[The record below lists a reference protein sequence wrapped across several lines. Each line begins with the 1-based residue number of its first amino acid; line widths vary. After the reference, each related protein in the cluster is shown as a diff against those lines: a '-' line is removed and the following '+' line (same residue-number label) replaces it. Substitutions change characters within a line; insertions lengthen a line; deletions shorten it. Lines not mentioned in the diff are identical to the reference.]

1 MSTALYRRYRPDTF
15 DQVIGQEHVTDPL
28 KAALRSGRVNHAYLF
43 SGPRG
48 CGKTTSARILA
59 RCLNC
64 AQGPTD
70 EPCGECASC
79 RDLATGGPGS
89 LDVVEI
95 DAASNSGVDDAR
107 DLRERAVYAPA
118 RDRYKVFILDEA
130 HMVTPQGFNAL
141 LKLVEEPPEHVK
153 FIFATTEPEKVIGTI
168 RSRTH
173 HYPFRLVPP
182 DTMTSYLD
190 HLCQQESVPVGKG
203 VLPLVV
209 RAGGGSVRDSLSVLD
224 QLIAGS
230 GPEGIDYA
238 TATALLGYTPDS
250 LLGDIVDAFSAGDGA
265 AVYRVVDRVIESG
278 QDPRRFVED
287 LLERFRDLLVISTAP
302 QNAHAFLPQAPEDLL
317 ERLVQ
322 QAQTFGPAELS
333 RAADLLNAGLSEMTG
348 ATSPRLQLELICARI
363 LLPAMDGARSSV
375 LSRVERMERRMGMQA
390 AGSVPGMPAQEPA
403 GSSGQQPDAGALSRD
418 QQQSKSSAS
427 SSAQKSSEQ
436 AVRDSW
442 DQLDDIADFAS
453 QAEAMASGDQPE
465 AESKS
470 ESQSAPQK
478 ESSAS
483 QPEQQAASEHAS
495 AQQSEP
501 SASEAQQS
509 AQPQSAPSEQPSQTA
524 APQPEPQRPSA
535 PQAPS
540 APQQPAPQQQGTQ
553 QEPQRQAPE
562 SHQPPRQQESQ
573 QAPDSQRAPQQQAAQ
588 EPQRDSSGADIDSV
602 RRSWQAILDVV
613 GRSAKLA
620 RAVLAGNAVP
630 QDVRDGTL
638 LLAFNNQGAVTAFSR
653 GSNVQALEAAVAEVL
668 GMQVKVDIGQVGDHV
683 NMRMDAPSS
692 GYQAPST
699 HSAPSGPAQ
708 TGQAPRQNSGP
719 EQRPANRPTEAQIQ
733 AVVGQQAMDQA
744 VPDREQYWQP
754 APDGDDDQ
762 EDDRPGPADDTPIEQ
777 QPESSPSS
785 SDAGEDSA
793 DGGVHS
799 DPAPSA
805 AADAQPDSGADPQRV
820 EREPEYAR
828 QPEDPQPEDQ
838 RAQPV
843 EYGQDDDSWIPE
855 QDELGEWQP
864 PQDDA
869 GTSWGQGAVEAPA
882 VVVPPP
888 ADLDD
893 LPGDVDGAP
902 QGSGLEIGEDDLDFL
917 GAYADEDMFTG
928 PTVSRVEEQQPQRE
942 NPYAYVGELGQT
954 AGSQHS
960 GPPDASAAWEE
971 TGSTPAADGW
981 GAPAEPEYPDFNVD
995 EDLDV
1000 TESPEVG
1007 IPVVQRLLGG
1017 VILEEI
1023 TE

>member
-28 KAALRSGRVNHAYLF
+28 KAALAGGRVNHAYLF

-64 AQGPTD
+64 SEGPTPT
-70 EPCGECASC
+70 PCGECASC

-190 HLCQQESVPVGKG
+190 HLCQQEGVPVGKG

-230 GPEGIDYA
+230 GPDGIDYGR
-238 TATALLGYTPDS
+238 ATALLGYTPDS

-287 LLERFRDLLVISTAP
+287 LLERIRDLLVISTSP
-302 QNAHAFLPQAPEDLL
+302 QNARAFLPQAPEDLL

-322 QAQTFGPAELS
+322 QSQTLGPAELS
-333 RAADLLNAGLSEMTG
+333 RAGDLLNAGLSEMTG

-375 LSRVERMERRMGMQA
+375 LSRVERMERRVGMQA
-390 AGSVPGMPAQEPA
+390 SGAVPGMPQATAGQAAMPAVEQPSAEQTEA
-403 GSSGQQPDAGALSRD
+403 GSQQAGQQSTPASQNAAQQGSRSGQPT
-418 QQQSKSSAS
+418 
-427 SSAQKSSEQ
+427 SSAQQES
-436 AVRDSW
+436 RDSW
-442 DQLDDIADFAS
+442 DDLDDLADVAS
-453 QAEAMASGDQPE
+453 QAEALASGQSEPQQ
-465 AESKS
+465 
-470 ESQSAPQK
+470 ESQKESAPQAAPAQ
-478 ESSAS
+478 ESSPVPQRDGGTRS
-483 QPEQQAASEHAS
+483 EQRGEQPEPQAAAAAEAPQGQQQNRKPQPSEPQRAAAPAS
-495 AQQSEP
+495 ASP
-501 SASEAQQS
+501 TA
-509 AQPQSAPSEQPSQTA
+509 EQPSQ
-524 APQPEPQRPSA
+524 
-535 PQAPS
+535 PQAAASS
-540 APQQPAPQQQGTQ
+540 AGQ
-553 QEPQRQAPE
+553 
-562 SHQPPRQQESQ
+562 
-573 QAPDSQRAPQQQAAQ
+573 
-588 EPQRDSSGADIDSV
+588 DIDAI

-630 QDVRDGTL
+630 QDLQDGRL
-638 LLAFNNQGAVTAFSR
+638 LLAFNNQGAVGAFTR
-653 GSNVQALEAAVAEVL
+653 GSNPQALEAAVSEVL
-668 GMQVKVDIGQVGDHV
+668 GLTVKVDIGQVGEHV
-683 NMRMDAPSS
+683 NLRMDAPAS
-692 GYQAPST
+692 GYQSPST
-699 HSAPSGPAQ
+699 HENPSGQ
-708 TGQAPRQNSGP
+708 HHQQAPRESGSR
-719 EQRPANRPTEAQIQ
+719 ETRPPSRPTEAQIQ
-733 AVVGQQAMDQA
+733 AVVGQQAMDQE
-744 VPDREQYWQP
+744 VPDREQYWQQTP
-754 APDGDDDQ
+754 EDDDQ
-762 EDDRPGPADDTPIEQ
+762 EGDQPAVEHDEHRAEPEPASTHNREQ
-777 QPESSPSS
+777 EAQPAPAAEREAQPEPAS
-785 SDAGEDSA
+785 ASA
-793 DGGVHS
+793 DNWE
-799 DPAPSA
+799 APS
-805 AADAQPDSGADPQRV
+805 
-820 EREPEYAR
+820 
-828 QPEDPQPEDQ
+828 EDT
-838 RAQPV
+838 
-843 EYGQDDDSWIPE
+843 
-855 QDELGEWQP
+855 
-864 PQDDA
+864 

-882 VVVPPP
+882 LVVPPP
-888 ADLDD
+888 ADIDD
-893 LPGDVDGAP
+893 APEEQPVPGEKNQTA
-902 QGSGLEIGEDDLDFL
+902 GEDQTAGPENSAHEQSPAADEYDFI
-917 GAYADEDMFTG
+917 GAYADEDIFAG
-928 PTVSRVEEQQPQRE
+928 PPTSAVQEPTPQHRE
-942 NPYAYVGELGQT
+942 NPYAYVGNMGQ
-954 AGSQHS
+954 AGSRAQ
-960 GPPDASAAWEE
+960 SAQPETAEAWQE
-971 TGSTPAADGW
+971 TGHTPTAAEW
-981 GAPAEPEYPDFNVD
+981 GAAAESDYPDFNVD

-1000 TESPEVG
+1000 SESPEVG

>member
-28 KAALRSGRVNHAYLF
+28 KAALAGGRVNHAYLF

-64 AQGPTD
+64 AEGPTPT
-70 EPCGECASC
+70 PCGECASC

-190 HLCQQESVPVGKG
+190 HLCQQEGVPVGKG

-230 GPEGIDYA
+230 GPDGIDYGR
-238 TATALLGYTPDS
+238 ATALLGYTPDS

-287 LLERFRDLLVISTAP
+287 LLERIRDLLVISTSP
-302 QNAHAFLPQAPEDLL
+302 QNARAFLPQAPEDLL

-322 QAQTFGPAELS
+322 QSQTLGPAELS
-333 RAADLLNAGLSEMTG
+333 RAGDLLNAGLSEMTG

-375 LSRVERMERRMGMQA
+375 LSRVERMERRVGMQA
-390 AGSVPGMPAQEPA
+390 SGAVPGMPQATAGQAAVQAAEQPSAEQAEA
-403 GSSGQQPDAGALSRD
+403 GSQQAGQQSTPATQNTAQQGSRTT
-418 QQQSKSSAS
+418 QPAS
-427 SSAQKSSEQ
+427 SIQQES
-436 AVRDSW
+436 RDSW
-442 DQLDDIADFAS
+442 DDLDDLADVAS
-453 QAEAMASGDQPE
+453 QAEALASGQSEPQR
-465 AESKS
+465 ES
-470 ESQSAPQK
+470 QK
-478 ESSAS
+478 ESS
-483 QPEQQAASEHAS
+483 PQATPARETA
-495 AQQSEP
+495 P
-501 SASEAQQS
+501 V
-509 AQPQSAPSEQPSQTA
+509 PQRDGGTRSEQRGE
-524 APQPEPQRPSA
+524 QPEPQAAAAAETPRGQQQSSTPQPSEPQRAAAPTSA
-535 PQAPS
+535 PPTA
-540 APQQPAPQQQGTQ
+540 QQPA
-553 QEPQRQAPE
+553 
-562 SHQPPRQQESQ
+562 QP
-573 QAPDSQRAPQQQAAQ
+573 QAAAGPAGQ
-588 EPQRDSSGADIDSV
+588 DIDAI

-630 QDVRDGTL
+630 QDLQDGRL
-638 LLAFNNQGAVTAFSR
+638 LLAFNNQGAVGAFTR
-653 GSNVQALEAAVAEVL
+653 GSNPQALEAAVSEVL
-668 GMQVKVDIGQVGDHV
+668 GLTVKVDIGQVGEHV
-683 NMRMDAPSS
+683 NLRMDAPAS
-692 GYQAPST
+692 GYQSPST
-699 HSAPSGPAQ
+699 HENSSGQ
-708 TGQAPRQNSGP
+708 QQQQAPRESGNR
-719 EQRPANRPTEAQIQ
+719 ETRPANRPTEAQIQ
-733 AVVGQQAMDQA
+733 AVVGQQAMDQE
-744 VPDREQYWQP
+744 VPDREQYWQQTP
-754 APDGDDDQ
+754 EDDDQ
-762 EDDRPGPADDTPIEQ
+762 EGDQPAVSHGEPAPEPEPVPSGSDAVE
-777 QPESSPSS
+777 PESAPAGSEAAEPEPAGE
-785 SDAGEDSA
+785 DAGEADYASA
-793 DGGVHS
+793 GNWEAEPEPTS
-799 DPAPSA
+799 
-805 AADAQPDSGADPQRV
+805 PDSWEA
-820 EREPEYAR
+820 EPE
-828 QPEDPQPEDQ
+828 DT
-838 RAQPV
+838 
-843 EYGQDDDSWIPE
+843 
-855 QDELGEWQP
+855 
-864 PQDDA
+864 
-869 GTSWGQGAVEAPA
+869 GTSWGEGAVEAPA

-888 ADLDD
+888 ADIDD
-893 LPGDVDGAP
+893 AVEQQDSPAQENQP
-902 QGSGLEIGEDDLDFL
+902 AEESPAADDYDFI
-917 GAYADEDMFTG
+917 GAYADEDIFAG
-928 PTVSRVEEQQPQRE
+928 PPASAVQEQAPQQRE
-942 NPYAYVGELGQT
+942 NPYAYVGNMGQ
-954 AGSQHS
+954 AGSADQPAHVDPANS
-960 GPPDASAAWEE
+960 WQE
-971 TGSTPAADGW
+971 TGQTPAADGW
-981 GAPAEPEYPDFNVD
+981 GEAAESDYPDFNVD

-1000 TESPEVG
+1000 SESPEVG

>member
-28 KAALRSGRVNHAYLF
+28 KAALAGGRVNHAYLF

-64 AQGPTD
+64 AEGPTPT
-70 EPCGECASC
+70 PCGECASC

-190 HLCQQESVPVGKG
+190 HLCQQEGVPVGKG

-230 GPEGIDYA
+230 GPDGIDYGR
-238 TATALLGYTPDS
+238 ATALLGYTPDS

-287 LLERFRDLLVISTAP
+287 LLERIRDLLVISTSP
-302 QNAHAFLPQAPEDLL
+302 QNARAFLPQAPEDLL

-322 QAQTFGPAELS
+322 QSQTLGPAELT
-333 RAADLLNAGLSEMTG
+333 RAGDLLNAGLSEMTG

-375 LSRVERMERRMGMQA
+375 LSRVERMERRVGMQA
-390 AGSVPGMPAQEPA
+390 SGAVPGMPQATAGQAAMPAVEQPSAERTEA
-403 GSSGQQPDAGALSRD
+403 GSQQAGQQSTPASQNAAQQGSRSGQPA
-418 QQQSKSSAS
+418 
-427 SSAQKSSEQ
+427 SSAQQES
-436 AVRDSW
+436 RDSW
-442 DQLDDIADFAS
+442 DDLDDLADVAS
-453 QAEAMASGDQPE
+453 QAEALASG
-465 AESKS
+465 
-470 ESQSAPQK
+470 
-478 ESSAS
+478 
-483 QPEQQAASEHAS
+483 
-495 AQQSEP
+495 QSEP
-501 SASEAQQS
+501 QRE
-509 AQPQSAPSEQPSQTA
+509 SQK
-524 APQPEPQRPSA
+524 ESA
-535 PQAPS
+535 PQA
-540 APQQPAPQQQGTQ
+540 APA
-553 QEPQRQAPE
+553 RE
-562 SHQPPRQQESQ
+562 SSPV
-573 QAPDSQRAPQQQAAQ
+573 
-588 EPQRDSSGADIDSV
+588 PQRDGGTRSEQRGEQPAQPQAAASPAGQDIDAI

-630 QDVRDGTL
+630 QDLQDGRL
-638 LLAFNNQGAVTAFSR
+638 LLAFNNQGAVGAFTR
-653 GSNVQALEAAVAEVL
+653 GSNPQALEAAVSEVL
-668 GMQVKVDIGQVGDHV
+668 GLTVKVDIGQVGEHV
-683 NMRMDAPSS
+683 NLRMDAPAS
-692 GYQAPST
+692 GYQSPST
-699 HSAPSGPAQ
+699 HENPSGQ
-708 TGQAPRQNSGP
+708 HQQAPRESGNR
-719 EQRPANRPTEAQIQ
+719 ETRPANRPTEAQIQ
-733 AVVGQQAMDQA
+733 AVVGQQAMDQE
-744 VPDREQYWQP
+744 VPDREQYWQQTP
-754 APDGDDDQ
+754 EDDDQ
-762 EDDRPGPADDTPIEQ
+762 EGDQPAVDHGEFTPE
-777 QPESSPSS
+777 PESAPTGSEAAEPEPAGE
-785 SDAGEDSA
+785 DAGEADYSSA
-793 DGGVHS
+793 GNW
-799 DPAPSA
+799 
-805 AADAQPDSGADPQRV
+805 
-820 EREPEYAR
+820 EPEPEPTSSDSWDAA
-828 QPEDPQPEDQ
+828 PEDT
-838 RAQPV
+838 
-843 EYGQDDDSWIPE
+843 
-855 QDELGEWQP
+855 
-864 PQDDA
+864 
-869 GTSWGQGAVEAPA
+869 GTSWGEGAVEAPA

-888 ADLDD
+888 ADIDD
-893 LPGDVDGAP
+893 EPEQQDSPTEEHQPA
-902 QGSGLEIGEDDLDFL
+902 EDSPAAEDYDFI
-917 GAYADEDMFTG
+917 GAYADEDIFAG
-928 PTVSRVEEQQPQRE
+928 PPTSTVQEQAPQQRE
-942 NPYAYVGELGQT
+942 NPYAYVGNMGR
-954 AGSQHS
+954 S
-960 GPPDASAAWEE
+960 DSADQPAHVDPANSWQE
-971 TGSTPAADGW
+971 TGQTPAADGW
-981 GAPAEPEYPDFNVD
+981 GEAAESDYPDFNVD

-1000 TESPEVG
+1000 SESPEVG

>member
-28 KAALRSGRVNHAYLF
+28 KAALAGGRVNHAYLF

-64 AQGPTD
+64 TEGPTPT
-70 EPCGECASC
+70 PCGECASC

-190 HLCQQESVPVGKG
+190 HLCQQEGVPVGKG

-230 GPEGIDYA
+230 GPDGIDYGR
-238 TATALLGYTPDS
+238 ATALLGYTPDS

-287 LLERFRDLLVISTAP
+287 LLERIRDLLVISTSP
-302 QNAHAFLPQAPEDLL
+302 QNARAFLPQAPEDLL

-322 QAQTFGPAELS
+322 QSQTLGPAELS
-333 RAADLLNAGLSEMTG
+333 RAGDLLNAGLSEMTG

-375 LSRVERMERRMGMQA
+375 LSRVERMERRVGMQA
-390 AGSVPGMPAQEPA
+390 SGAVPGMPQATAGQGAVPAAEQPSAEQTEA
-403 GSSGQQPDAGALSRD
+403 GSQQAGQQSTPASQNAAQQGSRSGQPA
-418 QQQSKSSAS
+418 
-427 SSAQKSSEQ
+427 SSAQQES
-436 AVRDSW
+436 RDSW
-442 DQLDDIADFAS
+442 DDLDDLADVAS
-453 QAEAMASGDQPE
+453 QAEALASG
-465 AESKS
+465 
-470 ESQSAPQK
+470 
-478 ESSAS
+478 
-483 QPEQQAASEHAS
+483 
-495 AQQSEP
+495 
-501 SASEAQQS
+501 
-509 AQPQSAPSEQPSQTA
+509 
-524 APQPEPQRPSA
+524 QPEPQRESQKESA
-535 PQAPS
+535 PQAAPAQES
-540 APQQPAPQQQGTQ
+540 SPGPQRDGGTRSEQRGEQPEPQAAAAAEAPQGQQQNRKPQ
-553 QEPQRQAPE
+553 PSEPQRAAAPA
-562 SHQPPRQQESQ
+562 SAPPTAGQPAQP
-573 QAPDSQRAPQQQAAQ
+573 QAAASPAGQ
-588 EPQRDSSGADIDSV
+588 DIDAI

-630 QDVRDGTL
+630 QDLQDGRL
-638 LLAFNNQGAVTAFSR
+638 LLAFNNQGAVGAFTR
-653 GSNVQALEAAVAEVL
+653 GSNPQALEAAVSEVL
-668 GMQVKVDIGQVGDHV
+668 GLTVKVDIGQVGEHV
-683 NMRMDAPSS
+683 NLRMDAPAS
-692 GYQAPST
+692 GYQSPST
-699 HSAPSGPAQ
+699 HKNPSGQ
-708 TGQAPRQNSGP
+708 HQQAPRESGNR
-719 EQRPANRPTEAQIQ
+719 ETRPPSRPTEAQIQ
-733 AVVGQQAMDQA
+733 AVVGQQAMDQE
-744 VPDREQYWQP
+744 VPDREQYWQQTP
-754 APDGDDDQ
+754 EDDDQ
-762 EDDRPGPADDTPIEQ
+762 EGDQPAADYGEPA
-777 QPESSPSS
+777 PEP
-785 SDAGEDSA
+785 EP
-793 DGGVHS
+793 
-799 DPAPSA
+799 DPAPAGSETA
-805 AADAQPDSGADPQRV
+805 
-820 EREPEYAR
+820 EP
-828 QPEDPQPEDQ
+828 DPQPEGASSGGETAEPEPARDG
-838 RAQPV
+838 AAEADYSSVGSWEAESEPTS
-843 EYGQDDDSWIPE
+843 QDNWAAEPE
-855 QDELGEWQP
+855 
-864 PQDDA
+864 DA
-869 GTSWGQGAVEAPA
+869 GTSWGEGAVEAPT

-888 ADLDD
+888 ADIDD
-893 LPGDVDGAP
+893 TPEQQDSPAEERQP
-902 QGSGLEIGEDDLDFL
+902 AEESSAADDYDFI
-917 GAYADEDMFTG
+917 GAYADEDIFAG
-928 PTVSRVEEQQPQRE
+928 PPASTVQEQAPQQRE
-942 NPYAYVGELGQT
+942 NPYAYVGSMGQSDRADQPAHDNPANSWQKTGQT
-954 AGSQHS
+954 
-960 GPPDASAAWEE
+960 PL
-971 TGSTPAADGW
+971 ADGW
-981 GAPAEPEYPDFNVD
+981 GEAAESDYPDFNVD

-1000 TESPEVG
+1000 SESPEVG

>member
-28 KAALRSGRVNHAYLF
+28 KAALAGGRVNHAYLF

-64 AQGPTD
+64 SEGPTPT
-70 EPCGECASC
+70 PCGECASC

-190 HLCQQESVPVGKG
+190 HLCQQEGVPVGKG

-230 GPEGIDYA
+230 GPEGIDYGK
-238 TATALLGYTPDS
+238 ATALLGYTPDS

-287 LLERFRDLLVISTAP
+287 LLERIRDLLVISTSP
-302 QNAHAFLPQAPEDLL
+302 QNARAFLPQAPEDLL

-322 QAQTFGPAELS
+322 QSQTLGPAELS
-333 RAADLLNAGLSEMTG
+333 RAGDLLNAGLSEMTG

-363 LLPAMDGARSSV
+363 LLPAMDGTRSSV
-375 LSRVERMERRMGMQA
+375 LSRVERMERRVGMQA
-390 AGSVPGMPAQEPA
+390 SGAAAGMPTTPASQAAPQSPEEQSATEGPAASAVRSGAQAGVPEP
-403 GSSGQQPDAGALSRD
+403 GSAASRRED
-418 QQQSKSSAS
+418 
-427 SSAQKSSEQ
+427 SAQPVHSPQSDSS
-436 AVRDSW
+436 DSW
-442 DQLDDIADFAS
+442 DDLDDLADVAS
-453 QAEAMASGDQPE
+453 QAEALASGQSEPRQEDQE
-465 AESKS
+465 TANAEN
-470 ESQSAPQK
+470 SAPQPAPPAAEQPHAEQSHVEQRTEPQR
-478 ESSAS
+478 ESTKANE
-483 QPEQQAASEHAS
+483 PRP
-495 AQQSEP
+495 SEP
-501 SASEAQQS
+501 S
-509 AQPQSAPSEQPSQTA
+509 QPQPQRNQPSQ
-524 APQPEPQRPSA
+524 PQFGEAQTKPS
-535 PQAPS
+535 
-540 APQQPAPQQQGTQ
+540 PAG
-553 QEPQRQAPE
+553 
-562 SHQPPRQQESQ
+562 H
-573 QAPDSQRAPQQQAAQ
+573 
-588 EPQRDSSGADIDSV
+588 DIDAV

-630 QDVRDGTL
+630 QDLQDGRL
-638 LLAFNNQGAVTAFSR
+638 LLAFNNQGAVGAFTR
-653 GSNVQALEAAVAEVL
+653 GSNTQALEAAVSEVL
-668 GMQVKVDIGQVGDHV
+668 GLTVKVDIGQVGEHV
-683 NMRMDAPSS
+683 NLRMDTPAS
-692 GYQAPST
+692 GYQAPAT
-699 HSAPSGPAQ
+699 HENPSRQHQP
-708 TGQAPRQNSGP
+708 QAPRGN
-719 EQRPANRPTEAQIQ
+719 ENRAARPGSRPTEAQIQ
-733 AVVGQQAMDQA
+733 AVVGQQAMDQE
-744 VPDREQYWQP
+744 VPDREQYWQQTP
-754 APDGDDDQ
+754 EDDDQ
-762 EDDRPGPADDTPIEQ
+762 EGDQPAVEHDEHRAEPEPASTHNREQ
-777 QPESSPSS
+777 EAQPAPAAEREAQPEPAS
-785 SDAGEDSA
+785 ASA
-793 DGGVHS
+793 DNWE
-799 DPAPSA
+799 APS
-805 AADAQPDSGADPQRV
+805 
-820 EREPEYAR
+820 
-828 QPEDPQPEDQ
+828 EDT
-838 RAQPV
+838 
-843 EYGQDDDSWIPE
+843 
-855 QDELGEWQP
+855 
-864 PQDDA
+864 

-882 VVVPPP
+882 LVVPPP
-888 ADLDD
+888 ADIDD
-893 LPGDVDGAP
+893 APEEQPVPGETNQTA
-902 QGSGLEIGEDDLDFL
+902 GEDQTADPENSAHEQSPADDEYDFI
-917 GAYADEDMFTG
+917 GAYADEDIFAG
-928 PTVSRVEEQQPQRE
+928 PPTSAVQEPTLQHRE
-942 NPYAYVGELGQT
+942 NPYAYVGNMGQ
-954 AGSQHS
+954 AGSRAQ
-960 GPPDASAAWEE
+960 SAQPETAEAWQE
-971 TGSTPAADGW
+971 TGHTPTAAEW
-981 GAPAEPEYPDFNVD
+981 GAAAESDYPDFNVD

-1000 TESPEVG
+1000 SESPEVG

>member
-28 KAALRSGRVNHAYLF
+28 KAALAGGRVNHAYLF

-64 AQGPTD
+64 AEGPTPT
-70 EPCGECASC
+70 PCGECASC

-190 HLCQQESVPVGKG
+190 HLCQQEGVPVGKG

-230 GPEGIDYA
+230 GPEGIDYGR
-238 TATALLGYTPDS
+238 ATALLGYTPDS

-287 LLERFRDLLVISTAP
+287 LLERIRDLLVISTSP
-302 QNAHAFLPQAPEDLL
+302 QNARAFLPQAPEDLL

-322 QAQTFGPAELS
+322 QSQTLGPAELS
-333 RAADLLNAGLSEMTG
+333 RAGDLLNAGLSEMTG

-375 LSRVERMERRMGMQA
+375 LSRVERMERRVGMQA
-390 AGSVPGMPAQEPA
+390 SGAVPGMPQTAA
-403 GSSGQQPDAGALSRD
+403 GQATVPTAEQPKAEQTEAGGQQTGHQGTPASQNAA
-418 QQQSKSSAS
+418 QQGS
-427 SSAQKSSEQ
+427 SSAQPASSAQQES
-436 AVRDSW
+436 RDSW
-442 DQLDDIADFAS
+442 DDLDDLADVAS
-453 QAEAMASGDQPE
+453 QAEALASGQSEPQR
-465 AESKS
+465 
-470 ESQSAPQK
+470 ESQEPQRESQK
-478 ESSAS
+478 ESS
-483 QPEQQAASEHAS
+483 PQAAPVAQAPQAPQQGSAPRGEQREGQQEPQAAAPEPPRS
-495 AQQSEP
+495 AQQS
-501 SASEAQQS
+501 SAL
-509 AQPQSAPSEQPSQTA
+509 QPS
-524 APQPEPQRPSA
+524 EPQRAAAPASA
-535 PQAPS
+535 LPA
-540 APQQPAPQQQGTQ
+540 AEQPA
-553 QEPQRQAPE
+553 EPQRSASAGQ
-562 SHQPPRQQESQ
+562 
-573 QAPDSQRAPQQQAAQ
+573 
-588 EPQRDSSGADIDSV
+588 DIDAI

-630 QDVRDGTL
+630 QDLQDGRL
-638 LLAFNNQGAVTAFSR
+638 LLAFNNQGAVGAFTR
-653 GSNVQALEAAVAEVL
+653 GSNPQALEAAVSEVL
-668 GMQVKVDIGQVGDHV
+668 GLTVKVDIGQVGEHV
-683 NMRMDAPSS
+683 NLRMDAPAS
-692 GYQAPST
+692 GYQSPST
-699 HSAPSGPAQ
+699 HENPSGQ
-708 TGQAPRQNSGP
+708 RQQQAPREGGNR
-719 EQRPANRPTEAQIQ
+719 ENRPPSRPTEAQIQ
-733 AVVGQQAMDQA
+733 AVVGQQAMDQE
-744 VPDREQYWQP
+744 VPDREQYWQQTP
-754 APDGDDDQ
+754 EDDDQ
-762 EDDRPGPADDTPIEQ
+762 EGDQPAVDSVEPTPE
-777 QPESSPSS
+777 PEP
-785 SDAGEDSA
+785 E
-793 DGGVHS
+793 
-799 DPAPSA
+799 PAPSDSW
-805 AADAQPDSGADPQRV
+805 DAS
-820 EREPEYAR
+820 
-828 QPEDPQPEDQ
+828 PED
-838 RAQPV
+838 V
-843 EYGQDDDSWIPE
+843 
-855 QDELGEWQP
+855 
-864 PQDDA
+864 
-869 GTSWGQGAVEAPA
+869 GTSWGDGAVEAPA

-888 ADLDD
+888 ADIDETPEQQDSPAEENHPAEESSAADD
-893 LPGDVDGAP
+893 Y
-902 QGSGLEIGEDDLDFL
+902 DFI
-917 GAYADEDMFTG
+917 GAYADEDIFAG
-928 PTVSRVEEQQPQRE
+928 PPTSTVQEQAPQQRE
-942 NPYAYVGELGQT
+942 NPYAYVGSMGQAGNMGQSDSADQPANVDPANSWQETGQT
-954 AGSQHS
+954 
-960 GPPDASAAWEE
+960 PP
-971 TGSTPAADGW
+971 ADGW
-981 GAPAEPEYPDFNVD
+981 GEAAESDYPDFNVD

-1000 TESPEVG
+1000 SESPEVG

-1023 TE
+1023 IE

>member
-28 KAALRSGRVNHAYLF
+28 KAALAGGRVNHAYLF

-64 AQGPTD
+64 AEGPTPT
-70 EPCGECASC
+70 PCGECASC

-190 HLCQQESVPVGKG
+190 HLCQQEGVPVGKG

-230 GPEGIDYA
+230 GPDGIDYGR
-238 TATALLGYTPDS
+238 ATALLGYTPDS

-287 LLERFRDLLVISTAP
+287 LLERIRDLLVISTSP
-302 QNAHAFLPQAPEDLL
+302 QNARAFLPQAPEDLL

-322 QAQTFGPAELS
+322 QSQTLGPAELS
-333 RAADLLNAGLSEMTG
+333 RAGDLLNAGLSEMTG

-375 LSRVERMERRMGMQA
+375 LSRVERMERRVGMQA
-390 AGSVPGMPAQEPA
+390 SGAVPGMPQATAGQGAVPAAEQPSAEQTEA
-403 GSSGQQPDAGALSRD
+403 GSQQAGQQSTPASQNAAQQGSRSGQPA
-418 QQQSKSSAS
+418 
-427 SSAQKSSEQ
+427 SSAQQES
-436 AVRDSW
+436 RDSW
-442 DQLDDIADFAS
+442 DDLDDLADVAS
-453 QAEAMASGDQPE
+453 QAEALASG
-465 AESKS
+465 
-470 ESQSAPQK
+470 
-478 ESSAS
+478 
-483 QPEQQAASEHAS
+483 
-495 AQQSEP
+495 
-501 SASEAQQS
+501 
-509 AQPQSAPSEQPSQTA
+509 
-524 APQPEPQRPSA
+524 QPEPQQESQKEATPQAAPAQESSPVPQRDGGTRSEQRGEQPEPQAAAAAEA
-535 PQAPS
+535 PQD
-540 APQQPAPQQQGTQ
+540 QQQNRKPQ
-553 QEPQRQAPE
+553 PSEPQRAAAPASAPPTAEQPAQPQATA
-562 SHQPPRQQESQ
+562 SAGH
-573 QAPDSQRAPQQQAAQ
+573 
-588 EPQRDSSGADIDSV
+588 DIDAI

-630 QDVRDGTL
+630 QDLQDGRL
-638 LLAFNNQGAVTAFSR
+638 LLAFNNQGAVGAFTR
-653 GSNVQALEAAVAEVL
+653 GSNPQALEAAVSEVL
-668 GMQVKVDIGQVGDHV
+668 GLTVKVDIGQVGEHV
-683 NMRMDAPSS
+683 NLRMDAPAS
-692 GYQAPST
+692 GYQSPST
-699 HSAPSGPAQ
+699 HENPSGQ
-708 TGQAPRQNSGP
+708 HQQAPREGWNR
-719 EQRPANRPTEAQIQ
+719 ETRPANRPTEAQIQ
-733 AVVGQQAMDQA
+733 AVVGQQAMDQE
-744 VPDREQYWQP
+744 VPDREQYWQQTP
-754 APDGDDDQ
+754 EDDDQ
-762 EDDRPGPADDTPIEQ
+762 EGDPPAVEHGENSVEAEQ
-777 QPESSPSS
+777 AEASPE
-785 SDAGEDSA
+785 A
-793 DGGVHS
+793 HS
-799 DPAPSA
+799 WEA
-805 AADAQPDSGADPQRV
+805 
-820 EREPEYAR
+820 EPE
-828 QPEDPQPEDQ
+828 E
-838 RAQPV
+838 
-843 EYGQDDDSWIPE
+843 
-855 QDELGEWQP
+855 
-864 PQDDA
+864 A

-888 ADLDD
+888 ADIDD
-893 LPGDVDGAP
+893 AP
-902 QGSGLEIGEDDLDFL
+902 ESQPDPSAGGQPPAEDSQAAGEAQPPTEESSAADDYDFI
-917 GAYADEDMFTG
+917 GAYADEDIFAG
-928 PTVSRVEEQQPQRE
+928 PPASAGREQAPQQRE
-942 NPYAYVGELGQT
+942 NPYAYVSGLGQ
-954 AGSQHS
+954 S
-960 GPPDASAAWEE
+960 DSADQPVHVDPANSWQE
-971 TGSTPAADGW
+971 TGHTPTADGW
-981 GAPAEPEYPDFNVD
+981 GEAADPDYPDFNVD

-1000 TESPEVG
+1000 SESPEVG

>member
-1 MSTALYRRYRPDTF
+1 MSIALYRRYRPDTF

-28 KAALRSGRVNHAYLF
+28 KAALAGGRVNHAYLF

-64 AQGPTD
+64 AEGPTPT
-70 EPCGECASC
+70 PCGECASC

-190 HLCQQESVPVGKG
+190 HLCQQEGVPVGKG

-230 GPEGIDYA
+230 GPDGIDYGR
-238 TATALLGYTPDS
+238 ATALLGYTPDS

-287 LLERFRDLLVISTAP
+287 LLERIRDLLVISTSP
-302 QNAHAFLPQAPEDLL
+302 QNARAFLPQAPEDLL

-322 QAQTFGPAELS
+322 QSQTLGPAELS
-333 RAADLLNAGLSEMTG
+333 RAGDLLNAGLSEMTG

-375 LSRVERMERRMGMQA
+375 LSRVERMERRVGMQA
-390 AGSVPGMPAQEPA
+390 SGAVPGMPQATAGQAAMPAVEQPGAEQTEA
-403 GSSGQQPDAGALSRD
+403 GSQQAGQQSTPASQNAVQQGSRSGQPT
-418 QQQSKSSAS
+418 
-427 SSAQKSSEQ
+427 SSAQQES
-436 AVRDSW
+436 RDSW
-442 DQLDDIADFAS
+442 DDLDDLADVAS
-453 QAEAMASGDQPE
+453 QAEALASGQSEPQQ
-465 AESKS
+465 
-470 ESQSAPQK
+470 ESQKESAPQAAPAQ
-478 ESSAS
+478 ESS
-483 QPEQQAASEHAS
+483 PV
-495 AQQSEP
+495 
-501 SASEAQQS
+501 
-509 AQPQSAPSEQPSQTA
+509 PQRDGGTRSEQRGE
-524 APQPEPQRPSA
+524 QPEPQAAAAAEA
-535 PQAPS
+535 PQG
-540 APQQPAPQQQGTQ
+540 QQQNRKPQ
-553 QEPQRQAPE
+553 PSEPQRAAVPASAPPTAE
-562 SHQPPRQQESQ
+562 QPAQ
-573 QAPDSQRAPQQQAAQ
+573 PQTAASPAGQ
-588 EPQRDSSGADIDSV
+588 DIDAI

-630 QDVRDGTL
+630 QDLQDGRL
-638 LLAFNNQGAVTAFSR
+638 LLAFNNQGAVGAFTR
-653 GSNVQALEAAVAEVL
+653 GSNPQALEAAVSEVL
-668 GMQVKVDIGQVGDHV
+668 GLTVKVDIGQVGEHV
-683 NMRMDAPSS
+683 NLRMDAPAS
-692 GYQAPST
+692 GYQSPST
-699 HSAPSGPAQ
+699 HENPSGQ
-708 TGQAPRQNSGP
+708 HHQQAPRESGSR
-719 EQRPANRPTEAQIQ
+719 ETRPPSRPTEAQIQ
-733 AVVGQQAMDQA
+733 AVVGQQAMDQE
-744 VPDREQYWQP
+744 VPDREQYWQQTP
-754 APDGDDDQ
+754 EDDDQ
-762 EDDRPGPADDTPIEQ
+762 EGDQPAVDYGEPA
-777 QPESSPSS
+777 PEP
-785 SDAGEDSA
+785 EP
-793 DGGVHS
+793 
-799 DPAPSA
+799 DPAPA
-805 AADAQPDSGADPQRV
+805 GNETA
-820 EREPEYAR
+820 EPEPAR
-828 QPEDPQPEDQ
+828 DGAAEADYSSAGSWEAESEPTSQ
-838 RAQPV
+838 
-843 EYGQDDDSWIPE
+843 DSWDAEPE
-855 QDELGEWQP
+855 
-864 PQDDA
+864 DA
-869 GTSWGQGAVEAPA
+869 GTSWGEGAVEAPA

-888 ADLDD
+888 ADIDD
-893 LPGDVDGAP
+893 TPEQQDSPAEERQP
-902 QGSGLEIGEDDLDFL
+902 AEESSAADDYDFI
-917 GAYADEDMFTG
+917 GAYADEDIFAG
-928 PTVSRVEEQQPQRE
+928 PPTSTVQEQAPQQRE
-942 NPYAYVGELGQT
+942 NPYAYVGNMGRPDSVDQPAHVDPANSWQETGQT
-954 AGSQHS
+954 
-960 GPPDASAAWEE
+960 P
-971 TGSTPAADGW
+971 TADGW
-981 GAPAEPEYPDFNVD
+981 GEAAESDYPDFNVD

-1000 TESPEVG
+1000 SESPEVG